1 MALQIVLDYLVTFPN
16 NLIVLFSLVSLYW
29 VVYSIY
35 SVFFH
40 HYSDIPGPFWAKVS
54 RLWLAKQVLSGTVDQ
69 TQRKLHEKYGK
80 EPVDM
85 RDKVLIPSV

>member
-1 MALQIVLDYLVTFPN
+1 MALQIVLGYLLTFPN
-16 NLIVLFSLVSLYW
+16 NLVVLLGLVSLYW
-29 VVYSIY
+29 VGYSIY

-69 TQRKLHEKYGK
+69 TQRALHAKYGMK
-80 EPVDM
+80 PVDM
-85 RDKVLIPSV
+85 CDNVLTPYI

>member
-1 MALQIVLDYLVTFPN
+1 MALQIVLDHLLAFPN
-16 NLIVLFSLVSLYW
+16 NLVVLLSLAILYW
-29 VVYSIY
+29 VGYSIY

-40 HYSDIPGPFWAKVS
+40 HYSDLPGPFWAKVS

-69 TQRKLHEKYGK
+69 TQRELHEKYGK

-85 RDKVLIPSV
+85 RDNALIPSV